1 MRLLV
6 VGLLAMM
13 MGGAAH
19 ADFRPVTDKAE
30 FLSVVEGRELRL
42 GVFQIAIKI
51 TPDGQILGEA
61 LGWALQG
68 TWDWKDGFF
77 CREIDWSGEP
87 IPYNCQLVEVSDN
100 AKIRF
105 TVDQGAGDE
114 ATFNLR

>member
-1 MRLLV
+1 MRFVMWV
-6 VGLLAMM
+6 VLASVL
-13 MGGAAH
+13 GGPVWAE
-19 ADFRPVTDKAE
+19 FKPVTDKAE

-61 LGWALQG
+61 LGWGLQG
-68 TWDWKDGFF
+68 TWDWKDGYF

-100 AKIRF
+100 SKIRF